1 MEKEEIMKGISAMID
16 YTVETTG
23 LSYDYISALIVN
35 ALNLAC
41 SYAPAMAERVVEKA
55 KDESV
60 ETIPWVE
67 EEQDHEALEHR
78 AGREAHA
85 GGGPV
90 RRAVA
95 PSDRADR
102 LHVWF

>member
-1 MEKEEIMKGISAMID
+1 MEKEDIMRGISAMID
-16 YTVETTG
+16 HTVETTG
-23 LSYDYISALIVN
+23 LSYDHISALIVN

-41 SYAPAMAERVVEKA
+41 SYAPAIVDRAVAEK
-55 KDESV
+55 ESV

-78 AGREAHA
+78 AGRKAHA

-102 LHVWF
+102 LHVRF